1 MPLYN
6 EGLFKTISNIQNTLK
21 EGGSFSIKSARTK
34 FVFLDLQQ
42 IKDTQPE
49 LYREYG
55 KNFTLGGILFD
66 SVSNP
71 TPDVQSNQSQ
81 LTNYKFAKPLF
92 PNIKTIPLINEIVY
106 VISFPTVDMQNPQF
120 VNLNNSG
127 FYYFQPI
134 NLWNSVHHNAL
145 PNPLINDTLP
155 PSQNK
160 PYELVAA
167 GSSLKVTNQPEDINL
182 GQTFEEKPNIKP
194 LQPYEGDI
202 IYEGRWGQ
210 SIRFGST
217 VKNKNNDWSSAGNN
231 GDPILIIRNGQY
243 NDGKPV
249 LNQDGIQPIVENINK
264 DSGSIYFGTT
274 QKIPL
279 EASST
284 LYDSYPVGSSPTT
297 PNEYTG
303 NQIIINSGRVVINT
317 FNDHILLTSKK
328 SVNLNAVESVNIDTP
343 KAVFQTEKIY
353 LGDKEATE
361 PLLLGNRTEE
371 LLNDLV
377 AALTSFTTTC
387 STLVSAPPGVPLA
400 PLNTAAIKLNVVL
413 KKIKAT
419 LPYIKSKDNF
429 TV

>member
-1 MPLYN
+1 MALYN
-6 EGLFKTISNIQNTLK
+6 EGLFATIANFTDTLK
-21 EGGSFSIKSARTK
+21 EGGSFSIKPARIK
-34 FVFLDLQQ
+34 FVFLDLEQIQKQQ
-42 IKDTQPE
+42 PS
-49 LYREYG
+49 LYNQYG
-55 KNFTLGGILFD
+55 KNFTLGSVLFD
-66 SVSNP
+66 SVTNP
-71 TPDVQSNQSQ
+71 SPNIQSNQNQ
-81 LTNYKFAKPLF
+81 YNNYKFARPLF
-92 PNIKTIPLINEIVY
+92 PNIKTIPLINELVY
-106 VISFPTVDMQNPQF
+106 IISFPTVEMQNTQF
-120 VNLNNSG
+120 TNLNNSG

-134 NLWNSVHHNAL
+134 NLWNNVHNNAL
-145 PNPLINDTLP
+145 PDPLAFETLP

-160 PYELVAA
+160 PLEQISA
-167 GSSLKVTNQPEDINL
+167 GSTLKVTNQPQEIDL
-182 GQTFEEKPNIKP
+182 GETFQERPNIKP
-194 LQPYEGDI
+194 LQPFEGDI

-217 VKNKNNDWSSAGNN
+217 VKDRNNDWSTAGNN

-249 LNQDGIQPIVENINK
+249 LTKNGIQPIVENINK

-279 EASST
+279 EASSA

-297 PNEYTG
+297 PNEYTS

-317 FNDHILLTSKK
+317 FEDHILLTSKK

-343 KAVFQTEKIY
+343 KAVFQTEKMY

-371 LLNDLV
+371 LLGDLIK
-377 AALTSFTTTC
+377 ALQTFSSEC
-387 STLVSAPPGVPLA
+387 SKVISTPAGTYLA
-400 PLNTAAIKLNVVL
+400 QLNTAGLKLNSVL
-413 KKIKAT
+413 KTLQKT

>member
-1 MPLYN
+1 MALYN

-21 EGGSFSIKSARTK
+21 EGGSFSIKPARTK
-34 FVFLDLQQ
+34 FVFLDLKQ
-42 IKDTQPE
+42 IKNNQPT
-49 LYREYG
+49 LYQEYG
-55 KNFTLGGILFD
+55 KNFTLGSILFD
-66 SVSNP
+66 SVTNP
-71 TPDVQSNQSQ
+71 SPDIQSNQ
-81 LTNYKFAKPLF
+81 TEFNNYKFAKPLF
-92 PNIKTIPLINEIVY
+92 PNIKTIPLVNEIVY
-106 VISFPTVDMQNPQF
+106 IISFPTVDMQNPQF
-120 VNLNNSG
+120 INLNNSG

-134 NLWNSVHHNAL
+134 NLWNNVHHNAL

-160 PYELVAA
+160 PYEIISV
-167 GSSLKVTNQPEDINL
+167 GSSLKVTNQPEEINL
-182 GQTFEEKPNIKP
+182 GETFQEQSNIKP

-217 VKNKNNDWSSAGNN
+217 VKNRNNDWSSAGKD

-249 LNQDGIQPIVENINK
+249 LSKDGIEPIVENINR

-284 LYDSYPVGSSPTT
+284 SYSSYVPSKAPTI
-297 PNEYTG
+297 PNEYTS
-303 NQIIINSGRVVINT
+303 NQIIINSGRIVINT
-317 FNDHILLTSKK
+317 FDDHILLTSKK
-328 SVNLNAVESVNIDTP
+328 SINLNSVDSVNIDTP
-343 KAVFQTEKIY
+343 TAVFQTEKIY
-353 LGDKEATE
+353 LGDKEANE

-371 LLNDLV
+371 LLNDLIS
-377 AALTSFTTTC
+377 ALTSFTTTC
-387 STLVSAPPGVPLA
+387 STLVSAPAGVPLA
-400 PLNTAAIKLNVVL
+400 PLNTAAVKLNVVL
-413 KKIKAT
+413 KKLKTT

>member
-1 MPLYN
+1 MALLN

-21 EGGSFSIKSARTK
+21 EGGSFSIKPARTK
-34 FVFLDLQQ
+34 FVFLDLPQ
-42 IKDTQPE
+42 IKNNQPK
-49 LYREYG
+49 LYEEYG
-55 KNFTLGGILFD
+55 KNFTLGSILFD
-66 SVSNP
+66 SVTNP
-71 TPDVQSNQSQ
+71 SPDIQINQ
-81 LTNYKFAKPLF
+81 TEFNNYKFAKPLF

-106 VISFPTVDMQNPQF
+106 IISFPTVDMQNPQF
-120 VNLNNSG
+120 INLNDSG

-134 NLWNSVHHNAL
+134 NLWNNIHHNAL

-160 PYELVAA
+160 TNEIVAA
-167 GSSLKVTNQPEDINL
+167 GSALKSTNQPQKINL
-182 GQTFEEKPNIKP
+182 GETFQERPNIKL
-194 LQPYEGDI
+194 LQPFEGDI

-217 VKNKNNDWSSAGNN
+217 VKNRNNDWSLAGKD

-249 LNQDGIQPIVENINK
+249 LSINGIEPIVENINK

-284 LYDSYPVGSSPTT
+284 LYSSYIPSKSPTT
-297 PNEYTG
+297 PNEYTS

-317 FNDHILLTSKK
+317 FEDHILLTAKK
-328 SVNLNAVESVNIDTP
+328 SVNLNAVESINIDAPTT
-343 KAVFQTEKIY
+343 VFQTEKMY
-353 LGDKEATE
+353 LGDKEAKE

-371 LLNDLV
+371 LLNDLIT
-377 AALTSFTTTC
+377 ALNSFTNTC
-387 STLVSAPPGVPLA
+387 STLVSTPPGVPLV

-413 KKIKAT
+413 KKLKNT